1 MKSSRSGTATSAV
14 EVTNISQHGFWLFH
28 EGREYFLPYDE
39 YPWFRE
45 ATVAMICR
53 VEDHRGGHFY
63 WPDLDVDL
71 SLEILRHP
79 QEFPLLARGVAAS
92 GRPSPRSI
100 RKSGQRKPSGK
111 AI

>member
-1 MKSSRSGTATSAV
+1 MKSSRSGTATSAL

-28 EGREYFLPYDE
+28 EDREYFLPYDE

-53 VEDHRGGHFY
+53 VEDHGGGHFY

-71 SLEILRHP
+71 SIEILRRP
-79 QEFPLLARGVAAS
+79 QQFPLLTRTVAVS
-92 GRPSPRSI
+92 GRPSSRPIHPSR
-100 RKSGQRKPSGK
+100 QRKPSGK
-111 AI
+111 GR